1 LSLQDTVVVSLFL
14 YRSTTSFVSISLY
27 NAEGQKISTSVH
39 GKEGVF
45 LAKIREILKNTGKIN
60 K

>member
-1 LSLQDTVVVSLFL
+1 VCKAEGELFICGGVD
-14 YRSTTSFVSISLY
+14 FSLY

-45 LAKIREILKNTGKIN
+45 FEKIKNK